1 MWSRWP
7 DKQYLKLSSL
17 LNLLNIAPI
26 NPFTPNHVSIR
37 YFKCA
42 ATAQPRI
49 DTWKAR
55 RAFFHLEN
63 ARGRY
68 GCMKHSLW
76 PKKSSWK
83 NNSNDTKNEM
93 ENRILPSVVLS
104 AKFCKKHRCISGPL
118 EHIIKKTPGTQR
130 VRSSYRKHCWSGRG
144 HLSHEVRM
152 GTP

>member
-1 MWSRWP
+1 MPIFRSWAILFSPSKLAISRKIHKIYILTLWVP
-7 DKQYLKLSSL
+7 TTY
-17 LNLLNIAPI
+17 IYV
-26 NPFTPNHVSIR
+26 FCVTPLGG
-37 YFKCA
+37 
-42 ATAQPRI
+42 QPRI
-49 DTWKAR
+49 YTWEAR

-130 VRSSYRKHCWSGRG
+130 VNWLKDLYYSSK
-144 HLSHEVRM
+144 
-152 GTP
+152 